1 MEKYFKKYKK
11 YNMKNLLNCLSSVAN
26 DNDFTI
32 EIDKDLSKYSTM
44 RLKASGDLITVKS
57 LQGLKIVLKNLNE
70 NNILYKALGWGANI
84 LLPETSKIPYIQID
98 FNFDRNVFN
107 TLQDNYLLPASV
119 SLATLTSHASKFGII
134 GWEVFTGIPA
144 SLGGAIYM
152 NAGTN
157 LGEIGS
163 VVSEVYIVTKNG
175 NEKLIKID
183 GNSFSYRHNN
193 FVESGDIIY
202 QIRLK
207 HFGQDEKISKKI
219 KEYLE
224 MRNRTQPLKEWTCGC
239 IFKNYENKDRGVT
252 CRAGLFI
259 DIMGLK
265 GLTYKNLQVSLKH
278 ANFMENKNCSTYE
291 DVLTLIN
298 VLKIEMKL
306 QYGVSFE
313 TEVEY

>member
-1 MEKYFKKYKK
+1 MEKVRKVLE
-11 YNMKNLLNCLSSVAN
+11 NLKNNPGLVVE
-26 DNDFTI
+26 T
-32 EIDKDLSKYSTM
+32 DKDLTKFSTM
-44 RLKASGDLITVKS
+44 RLKAVGDFITVKN
-57 LQGLKIVLKNLNE
+57 LQGLKDIVSTLTKQ
-70 NNILYKALGWGANI
+70 NIEYRVLGWGANI
-84 LLPETSKIPYIQID
+84 LIPPTSTIPYLHLD
-98 FNFDRNVFN
+98 FDFDRSVFEN
-107 TLQDNYLLPASV
+107 AHDEYLLPAST
-119 SLATLTSHASKFGII
+119 SLATLTSHANKFGLI

-144 SLGGAIYM
+144 SLGGAVFM

-163 VVSEVYIVTKNG
+163 VVTEVYMIDKNG

-183 GNSFSYRHNN
+183 GHSFSYRKNN
-193 FVESGDIIY
+193 FVKKGDVIY
-202 QIRLK
+202 QVRLK
-207 HFGQDEKISKKI
+207 HFGQDEKVSKKI

-224 MRNRTQPLKEWTCGC
+224 MRTRTQPLKEFTCGC
-239 IFKNYENKDRGVT
+239 VFKNFEDESRGVT

-278 ANFMENKNCSTYE
+278 ANFMENTGESNYN
-291 DVLTLIN
+291 DVLTFIN
-298 VLKIEMKL
+298 MIKSELKL